1 MGHNALNVFRRGL
14 SGFVIGVLVGLCS
27 PLYAIA
33 GLQTNSAADMARG
46 IGDVQTIVP
55 FKKTFIEGYRTERNI
70 VRAGQTMS
78 AILKPY
84 GVSKSLIYK
93 ASKMGEDVFDVRQI
107 KPGLPYIVVLDPEQR
122 LEVKYFIYEIT
133 PEKFVSY
140 EFGISPNVFLGQKQL
155 KKTTRQVS
163 GTISSSLWKSMK
175 AKNMSVDLILKVS
188 ELMSSRMD
196 FRKLRSKDSF
206 DILFEEYDDGSQIVK
221 TGEIVLVKMKSGN
234 KEFSAFRFFH
244 HGIVGYYD
252 EMGNNLQTDFLK
264 YPLKFNKITS
274 EFSLGR
280 KHPVTRKIKS
290 HKAIDF
296 GAPAGTPVM
305 SIGDGIVDSLGYSTT
320 AGNYIKINHTDS
332 FESQYL
338 HLKSIK
344 SNLKKGSKVNKED
357 VIGFVGSTGL
367 STGEHLDFR
376 LSKNGQL
383 IDYLNF
389 DLPDGQPVDEACRDK
404 FFLSMQQVLAK
415 IKNENIFKVETTS

>member
-1 MGHNALNVFRRGL
+1 MGHNALNVFRWGL
-14 SGFVIGVLVGLCS
+14 SSFVIGVLLGLCS
-27 PLYAIA
+27 PLNAVA
-33 GLQTNSAADMARG
+33 GLKATRVADMATE
-46 IGDVQTIVP
+46 IGDVKTIVP
-55 FKKTFIEGYRTERNI
+55 FKKTFIDGYRVERNI
-70 VRAGQTMS
+70 VREGQTMS
-78 AILKPY
+78 VILKPY
-84 GVSKSLIYK
+84 GVSESSIFKT
-93 ASKMGEDVFDVRQI
+93 SKIGEDIFDVRQI
-107 KPGLPYIVVLDPEQR
+107 KPGLPYLVDLDPEQKI
-122 LEVKYFIYEIT
+122 EVKYFPYEIT
-133 PEKFVSY
+133 PKKFVSS
-140 EFGISPNVFLGQKQL
+140 EFGISPNVIIGQKQL
-155 KKTTRQVS
+155 EKKTRQVS

-175 AKNMSVDLILKVS
+175 IKNMSVDLILKVN
-188 ELMSSRMD
+188 ELIGSQMD
-196 FRKLRSKDSF
+196 FRKLRPKDSF
-206 DILFEEYDDGSQIVK
+206 NIVFEEYSDGSQIVK
-221 TGEIVLVKMKSGN
+221 TGEIVLVQMKSGN

-244 HGIVGYYD
+244 HGMVGYYD

-274 EFSLGR
+274 KFSLGR

-290 HKAIDF
+290 HPAIDF

-305 SIGDGIVDSLGYSTT
+305 SIGDGIVDSLGYSAT
-320 AGNYIKINHTDS
+320 AGNYIKISHPDS

-338 HLKSIK
+338 HLKSIE
-344 SNLKKGSKVNKED
+344 SNLEKGSKVNKED

-367 STGEHLDFR
+367 TTGEHLDFR